1 MARIVQK
8 IAQHPGVVLSGVVV
22 LGVLE
27 FVALQRSQR
36 ASRRAKPEAAARR
49 AA

>member
-1 MARIVQK
+1 MNRITQ
-8 IAQHPGVVLSGVVV
+8 IFSSPPVVLGSLLL

-36 ASRRAKPEAAARR
+36 ASRQDLKALESA
-49 AA
+49 